1 MSEARINSI
10 SNEQGTGGPT
20 ISGITT
26 FSGTNYFVP
35 PVGNTAQR
43 PENPQ
48 KGELRFNTDSKHLE
62 YFRGDT
68 IGWVEVE
75 ASNEELNGGAR
86 GLIVGGSTDNS
97 DGVNTV
103 DYITITTLGD
113 SQDFGDLTDA
123 RKSLGSLGGKVR
135 GLAAG
140 GTRPSYTSTVIDF
153 DEYEKNDT

>member
-20 ISGITT
+20 MSGITT

-35 PVGNTAQR
+35 PVGNTAER

-48 KGELRFNTDSKHLE
+48 KGALRFNSDTAHLE

-75 ASNEELNGGAR
+75 ASNEELNGGYR
-86 GLIVGGSTDNS
+86 GFACGGATPSSS
-97 DGVNTV
+97 DVI
-103 DYITITTLGD
+103 DYITTSTLGNAI
-113 SQDFGDLTDA
+113 DFGDLFSD
-123 RKSLGSLGGKVR
+123 RY
-135 GLAAG
+135 
-140 GTRPSYTSTVIDF
+140 GTRGP
-153 DEYEKNDT
+153 